1 MSIIGEGPSW
11 VTDGW
16 PTREPAFRASIAAV
30 DRALL
35 TDGPDRLADS
45 VIDCVRRGDRFD
57 AAVTI
62 VTAELPDVEAALIHL
77 AEAHLGLLRELGEA

>member
-1 MSIIGEGPSW
+1 VRGESIGEA
-11 VTDGW
+11 
-16 PTREPAFRASIAAV
+16 AFRHEIAAV

-35 TDGPDRLADS
+35 TEAPERLADA

-57 AAVTI
+57 AAATLV
-62 VTAELPDVEAALIHL
+62 VAGLPDVEAALIHL